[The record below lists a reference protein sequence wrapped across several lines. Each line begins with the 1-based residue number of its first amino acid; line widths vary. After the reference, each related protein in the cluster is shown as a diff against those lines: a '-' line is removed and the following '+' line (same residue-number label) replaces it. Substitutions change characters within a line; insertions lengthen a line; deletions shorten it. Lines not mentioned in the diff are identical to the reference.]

1 MSDIIRFP
9 KKARKK
15 GSRKSSKRFP
25 ALYLACLIMLLGI
38 SYRLV
43 ELQVVEAGQLGEK
56 ARIQRSISLEVPANR
71 GDILDRN
78 GEILAMSIEKDT
90 IFATPYFV
98 EETATTAKELGKIFD
113 EDWEPIYEKLTR
125 GSGFEYLRRKADRS
139 IAKKIREAA
148 LPGIDM
154 YPESERYYPGPSLAS
169 HTIGFLGLENDALT
183 GLELT
188 FDKKLRGKPGSLEME
203 RDTQQRPIPGTP
215 LVSKPPIHGE
225 DLVLTIDK
233 EIQYKAQVELKKAIE
248 AADAAGGWV
257 IVMDSAL
264 GEILALASEPT
275 FNLNKF
281 SETDEALFR
290 NRIVTDVYE
299 PGSTMKIVTAAA
311 ALEERLYVPES
322 VFALPGTMVV
332 GGYMIGEA
340 ISRGT
345 EIFTF
350 SQIVEKSSNIGA
362 ITLAQALGKE
372 RLYSYARDFGFT
384 APVGIELPGEAQGYI
399 PTPDQW
405 SASTLATVSY
415 GQGISATPLE
425 MIRAV
430 NVIPSGGV
438 LVDPTLIR
446 SGDDSSGTSEA
457 INNQDGRRER
467 VLSRKT
473 AATMAEILQ
482 RAVENGTGK
491 RARIPG
497 FAVGGKT
504 GTANKVKPGVGYEP
518 GKYISSF
525 VGFTPVEKPG
535 ITILVSIDEPQG
547 VYYGGVVA
555 GPVFASVGEYALQRL
570 KITP

>member
-1 MSDIIRFP
+1 MF
-9 KKARKK
+9 
-15 GSRKSSKRFP
+15 
-25 ALYLACLIMLLGI
+25 LGI

-43 ELQVVEAGQLGEK
+43 ELQVVEAAQLSEK
-56 ARIQRSISLEVPANR
+56 ARTQRSISLEVPANR

-98 EETATTAKELGKIFD
+98 EDTATTAKELGKIFD
-113 EDWEPIYEKLTR
+113 EDWEPIYDKLTQ
-125 GSGFEYLRRKADRS
+125 GGGFKYLRRKAGRS

-154 YPESERYYPGPSLAS
+154 YPESERFYPGGTLAS
-169 HTIGFLGLENDALT
+169 HTIGFLGMDNNALT
-183 GLELT
+183 GLELV
-188 FDKKLRGKPGSLEME
+188 FDKKLQGKAGSLEME

-215 LVSKPPIHGE
+215 LVSNPPTHGE

-233 EIQYKAQVELKKAIE
+233 KIQYKAQAELKKAVEDAE
-248 AADAAGGWV
+248 AIGGWV
-257 IVMDSAL
+257 IVMDSVT
-264 GEILALASEPT
+264 GEVLAMACEPT
-275 FNLNKF
+275 FDLNKF
-281 SETDEALFR
+281 SQADETLFR
-290 NRIVTDVYE
+290 NHIVTDVYE

-311 ALEERLYVPES
+311 ALEEGIYVPES
-322 VFALPGTMVV
+322 VFTLPGTLAI
-332 GGYMIGEA
+332 GGYTIGE
-340 ISRGT
+340 SHPRGT
-345 EIFTF
+345 EIFTL

-372 RLYSYARDFGFT
+372 RLYGYAEDFGFT
-384 APVGIELPGEAQGYI
+384 APVGIELPAEAQGMI
-399 PTPDQW
+399 PTPDAW

-415 GQGISATPLE
+415 GQGISATALE

-430 NVIPSGGV
+430 NVIPSGGT
-438 LVDPTLIR
+438 LVNPTLIR
-446 SGDDSSGTSEA
+446 SGDDSSATSGA
-457 INNQDGRRER
+457 INKQGGNGER
-467 VLSRKT
+467 VLSQKT
-473 AATMAEILQ
+473 AATMSKILQ
-482 RAVENGTGK
+482 RTVETGTGK
-491 RARIPG
+491 RAQIPG

-504 GTANKVKPGVGYEP
+504 GTAKKVEPGVGYAP

-535 ITILVSIDEPQG
+535 ITILVSINEPQG

-555 GPVFASVGEYALQRL
+555 APVFAAVGEYALQRL

>member
-1 MSDIIRFP
+1 M
-9 KKARKK
+9 
-15 GSRKSSKRFP
+15 
-25 ALYLACLIMLLGI
+25 LIGI

-56 ARIQRSISLEVPANR
+56 ARIQRSISIEVPANR
-71 GDILDRN
+71 GNILDRN

-98 EETATTAKELGKIFD
+98 EETATTAQELGKILD
-113 EDWEPIYEKLTR
+113 EDWEPIYEKLAR
-125 GSGFEYLRRKADRS
+125 GSGFEYIRRKADRS
-139 IAKKIREAA
+139 VAKKIREAA

-154 YPESERYYPGPSLAS
+154 FTESERYYPGPFLAS
-169 HTIGFLGLENDALT
+169 HTIGFLNIENDALT
-183 GLELT
+183 GIESA
-188 FDKKLRGKPGSLEME
+188 FDKKLRGKSGSLEME

-215 LVSKPPIHGE
+215 LVSNPPIHGE
-225 DLVLTIDK
+225 DIVLTIDK
-233 EIQYKAQVELKKAIE
+233 EIQHKAQVELKKAVE
-248 AADAAGGWV
+248 AAEAAGGWV
-257 IVMDSAL
+257 IVMDSAT

-281 SETDEALFR
+281 TETDVSLFR
-290 NRIVTDVYE
+290 HRIITDVYE

-311 ALEERLYVPES
+311 ALEEGLYVPES
-322 VFALPGTMVV
+322 VFALPGTMSV

-340 ISRGT
+340 HARGT
-345 EIFTF
+345 EIFTL

-372 RLYSYARDFGFT
+372 RLYGYAREFGFT
-384 APVGIELPGEAQGYI
+384 TTVGIELPGEAQGSI
-399 PTPDQW
+399 PVPDDW

-415 GQGISATPLE
+415 GQGIAATALE

-438 LVDPTLIR
+438 LVNPTLIR

-457 INNQDGRRER
+457 INKRDGERKR

-473 AATMAEILQ
+473 ATTMGEILQ

-491 RARIPG
+491 RAQIPG

-555 GPVFASVGEYALQRL
+555 GPVFTSVGEYAIQRL

>member
-1 MSDIIRFP
+1 MDILRFP
-9 KKARKK
+9 KKSRKT
-15 GSRKSSKRFP
+15 GSRKSSKRLL
-25 ALYLACLIMLLGI
+25 ALYLVCLIILLGI

-43 ELQVVEAGQLGEK
+43 DLQVVEAGQLGEQ
-56 ARIQRSISLEVPANR
+56 ARTQRSISLEVPANR

-78 GEILAMSIEKDT
+78 GKILAMSIEKDT

-98 EETATTAKELGKIFD
+98 EETATTAKELGKILG

-125 GSGFEYLRRKADRS
+125 SSGFEYLRRKADRS
-139 IAKKIREAA
+139 VAKKIREAA

-154 YPESERYYPGPSLAS
+154 YPESERFYPGRSLAG
-169 HTIGFLGLENDALT
+169 HTIGFLGMENDALT
-183 GLELT
+183 GLELA

-215 LVSKPPIHGE
+215 LVSKPPTHGE
-225 DLVLTIDK
+225 DLDLTIDK
-233 EIQYKAQVELKKAIE
+233 EIQYKAQVELKKAVK

-257 IVMDSAL
+257 IVIESAS
-264 GEILALASEPT
+264 GEILALANEPT
-275 FNLNKF
+275 FDLNKF

-299 PGSTMKIVTAAA
+299 PGSTLKIVTAAA
-311 ALEERLYVPES
+311 ALEEGLYVPES
-322 VFALPGTMVV
+322 VFALPGTMAV
-332 GGYMIGEA
+332 GGYTIGEA
-340 ISRGT
+340 YPRGT

-372 RLYSYARDFGFT
+372 RLYSYARDFGLT
-384 APVGIELPGEAQGYI
+384 TRVGIELPGEAQGFI

-415 GQGISATPLE
+415 GQGISATALE

-430 NVIPSGGV
+430 NVIPSGGT
-438 LVDPTLIR
+438 LVNPTLIR
-446 SGDDSSGTSEA
+446 SGDDSSRTSEA
-457 INNQDGRRER
+457 INKQDGRGAR
-467 VLSRKT
+467 VISRKT

-497 FAVGGKT
+497 FTVGGKT
-504 GTANKVKPGVGYEP
+504 GTANKVKPGAGYEP

>member
-1 MSDIIRFP
+1 M
-9 KKARKK
+9 
-15 GSRKSSKRFP
+15 
-25 ALYLACLIMLLGI
+25 LIGI

-56 ARIQRSISLEVPANR
+56 ARIQRSISIEVPANR
-71 GDILDRN
+71 GNILDRN

-98 EETATTAKELGKIFD
+98 EETATTAQELGKILD
-113 EDWEPIYEKLTR
+113 EDWKPIYEKLTR
-125 GSGFEYLRRKADRS
+125 GSGFEYIRRKADRS

-148 LPGIDM
+148 LPGIEM
-154 YPESERYYPGPSLAS
+154 FPESERYYPGPYLAS
-169 HTIGFLGLENDALT
+169 HTIGFLNIENDALT
-183 GLELT
+183 GIESA
-188 FDKKLRGKPGSLEME
+188 FDKKLRGKSGSLEME

-215 LVSKPPIHGE
+215 LVSNPPIHGE
-225 DLVLTIDK
+225 DIVLTIDK
-233 EIQYKAQVELKKAIE
+233 EIQHKAQVELKKAVE
-248 AADAAGGWV
+248 AAEAVGGWV
-257 IVMDSAL
+257 IVMASAT

-275 FNLNKF
+275 FSLNKYAHLNKYT
-281 SETDEALFR
+281 EDDVALFR
-290 NRIVTDVYE
+290 NRIITDVYE

-311 ALEERLYVPES
+311 ALEEGLYVPES
-322 VFALPGTMVV
+322 VFALPGTLSI
-332 GGYMIGEA
+332 GGYTIGEA
-340 ISRGT
+340 YSRGT

-372 RLYSYARDFGFT
+372 RLYGYARDFGFT
-384 APVGIELPGEAQGYI
+384 TTVGIELPGEAQGSI
-399 PTPDQW
+399 PVPDDW

-415 GQGISATPLE
+415 GQGIAATALE

-438 LVDPTLIR
+438 LVNPTLIR
-446 SGDDSSGTSEA
+446 SGDDSSGASEA
-457 INNQDGRRER
+457 INKQDGERKR

-473 AATMAEILQ
+473 AVTMGEILQ

-491 RARIPG
+491 LAQIPG

-504 GTANKVKPGVGYEP
+504 GTANKVKPGVGYEQ

-525 VGFTPVEKPG
+525 VGFTPVDKPG